1 MTIFANGRIVITSC
15 AFAKKR
21 GDEMRNLKREMA
33 ANNISVEDIAKVLK
47 IHRNS
52 ASSKINGKTKFLIGE
67 AFLIKEA
74 FFKDITVEYLFKS
87 DDDADRKG
95 A

>member
-1 MTIFANGRIVITSC
+1 M
-15 AFAKKR
+15 K
-21 GDEMRNLKREMA
+21 NLKREMA
-33 ANNISVEDIAKVLK
+33 ANNVSIEDIAKLLK

-52 ASSKINGKTKFLIGE
+52 ASSKVNGKTKFFVEE
-67 AFLIKEA
+67 AFLIKKT
-74 FFKDITVEYLFKS
+74 FFKDLSLNYLFRS

>member
-1 MTIFANGRIVITSC
+1 
-15 AFAKKR
+15 
-21 GDEMRNLKREMA
+21 MRNLKREMA

-67 AFLIKEA
+67 AFLIKET
-74 FFKDITVEYLFKS
+74 FFKDIAVEYLFKS
-87 DDDADRKG
+87 DNDADRKG